1 MNLTELQIQLRSI
14 EEHISDLQA
23 EIEKMKPQPEDEK
36 KAMFE
41 KITELA
47 SKYPLENRRFS
58 KASMVDAKVYVSCL
72 AYISLADDSKIYD
85 KLLFLCRLSHGMGH
99 PMSSED
105 VFRMGL

>member
-47 SKYPLENRRFS
+47 SKYPLESRRFPKFS
-58 KASMVDAKVYVSCL
+58 NVRFLLIFAI
-72 AYISLADDSKIYD
+72 ISIGAV
-85 KLLFLCRLSHGMGH
+85 CR
-99 PMSSED
+99 
-105 VFRMGL
+105 RC